1 MTVGSTLLKGS
12 ISLPD
17 VCDSPYS
24 MNLKNKRK
32 GMSKAGTLQ
41 TAARKEERPKTES
54 TEALR
59 MREPDWKPFQASTR
73 DIHLRYFI
81 FFVTGFWNF
90 FKLHY
95 ALLSS
100 SPFCLFIAQSKI
112 RN

>member
-41 TAARKEERPKTES
+41 TAARKEERPK
-54 TEALR
+54 
-59 MREPDWKPFQASTR
+59 KPRQ
-73 DIHLRYFI
+73 
-81 FFVTGFWNF
+81 
-90 FKLHY
+90 K
-95 ALLSS
+95 
-100 SPFCLFIAQSKI
+100 AQKH
-112 RN
+112 